1 MNSIFDQIVAGVDWW
16 SFVAGLGLFLLA
28 MKHIED
34 AMRMLA
40 GGRIKRFLREHTDR
54 PIESI
59 GSGVLAT
66 SLLQSSSLVG
76 LLILAMVGANVI
88 ALQNALG
95 VIIGAN
101 LGTTLTGWLVAIFG
115 FKMDLTHLALPLLAA
130 GSIGQITLNDEN
142 QYSPAFKLVT
152 GIGLLL
158 FGLDFMKSSVTT
170 EHFQLTGFS
179 PLTFL
184 LAGIALT
191 AIIQSSSAAMMIA
204 LAALHANA
212 ITLPDGAAF
221 VIGADLGTTSTV
233 LLGAIKGSADKRRVG
248 LAHFIFNLII
258 NMIAFF
264 ILLPY
269 LPKAIQYIPTNE
281 PLYLLV
287 AFHSVFNLLGVFLFY
302 PVLSQFAQFLERF
315 FVSKDQGLAISLTST
330 VAADVD
336 SALTAMHNELNHLMR
351 RVLSF
356 NRQTLKHNS
365 STNNRPTNNEYHNI
379 KTIESELLSFGI
391 TVQKQKMD
399 DNESTQLESL
409 ITTARNLVH
418 SAKSMHDSGHDLR
431 HMEESLDAQERELFE
446 NFSTLGLEFYTK
458 AEKLMNIADAPAN
471 LTDLCELQ
479 NLNYENH
486 EKLHRKIFEN
496 LNSSKSEWDIVS
508 SYLNANREH
517 YISNNDFVDALA
529 NMKLSKA
536 DQTTLRNNPVNR
548 NINFTL

>member
-1 MNSIFDQIVAGVDWW
+1 MHDIFDQIAAGVDWW

-54 PIESI
+54 PIESV

-115 FKMDLTHLALPLLAA
+115 FKMDLTHLALPLLAV
-130 GSIGQITLNDEN
+130 GSIGQVTLNDEN
-142 QYSPAFKLVT
+142 KYSSIFKLVT
-152 GIGLLL
+152 GLGLLL

-170 EHFQLTGFS
+170 EQFKLQGFS

-204 LAALHANA
+204 LSALHANA
-212 ITLPDGAAF
+212 ITLHDGAAF

-233 LLGAIKGSADKRRVG
+233 LLGALKGSADKRRVG
-248 LAHFIFNLII
+248 LAHLIFNLII

-269 LPKAIQYIPTNE
+269 LPIAIQYIPTDE

-302 PVLSQFAQFLERF
+302 PLLNQFAQFLERF
-315 FVSKDQGLAISLTST
+315 FISKDPGLAISLTST

-336 SALTAMHNELNHLMR
+336 SALTAMNTELTELMR

-356 NRQTLKHNS
+356 NRQSLKHCAA
-365 STNNRPTNNEYHNI
+365 TNNLPTETDYQNI
-379 KTIESELLSFGI
+379 KTIESELLNFGI
-391 TVQKQKMD
+391 TVQKHKMD
-399 DNESTQLESL
+399 EEESTQLGNL
-409 ITTARNLVH
+409 IATARNLVH
-418 SAKSMHDSGHDLR
+418 SAKSMRDSGHDLLQ
-431 HMEESLDAQERELFE
+431 MEESLDARERELFE

-458 AEKLMNIADAPAN
+458 AEKLMNIADTPTD
-471 LTDLCELQ
+471 LTDLSELQ

-486 EKLHRKIFEN
+486 GKLHRKIFEK
-496 LNSSKSEWDIVS
+496 LNSSKSEWAIVS

-529 NMKLSKA
+529 NMKLSKD
-536 DQTTLRNNPVNR
+536 DQSTLRNNPMNT
-548 NINFTL
+548 NINIAL